1 MALNWPDKDPDE
13 VLDYCLDWSDRLGS
27 SDTISTS
34 TWIVPTG
41 IVADNESNTDTTAT
55 LWLSSGMAGRR
66 YDILNRIVTTEG
78 RTMDHTVSIR
88 IRSS

>member
-1 MALNWPDKDPDE
+1 MSLNWPDKDPDE

-41 IVADNESNTDTTAT
+41 IVAD
-55 LWLSSGMAGRR
+55 RR
-66 YDILNRIVTTEG
+66 
-78 RTMDHTVSIR
+78 IR
-88 IRSS
+88 IRTPRLRFGCRRVWRGADMTF